1 MTIDEKK
8 LILIASRLEQAK
20 ESLDE
25 AAYLLEG
32 NKSLRSIANRVYYGM
47 FYAVLAL
54 LVNEPYSTSKH
65 SGVISYFNRRFIKEG
80 VFSQDLGLAINRAF
94 EIRQRGD
101 YKEQIILDR
110 EQVTQTLEQAKIFVD
125 AVEKFVHK
133 GSCESSH
140 SSENGNP

>member
-1 MTIDEKK
+1 M
-8 LILIASRLEQAK
+8 L
-20 ESLDE
+20 
-25 AAYLLEG
+25 Y
-32 NKSLRSIANRVYYGM
+32 
-47 FYAVLAL
+47 

-65 SGVISYFNRRFIKEG
+65 SGVLSYFNKRFIKEG

-101 YKEQIILDR
+101 YKEQIFLDR
-110 EQVTQTLEQAKIFVD
+110 EQVMQTLEQAKLFVD
-125 AVEKFVHK
+125 AVENFVHK